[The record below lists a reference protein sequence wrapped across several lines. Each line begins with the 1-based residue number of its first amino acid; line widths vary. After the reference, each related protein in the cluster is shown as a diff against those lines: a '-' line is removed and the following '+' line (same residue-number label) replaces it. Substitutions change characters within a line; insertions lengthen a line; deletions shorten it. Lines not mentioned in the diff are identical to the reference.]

1 MRAPGATL
9 IPVPTRVSPVLDRL
23 LAAGPDPEGA
33 RPRLER
39 LVEAGVWLPEDE
51 ASLHLLAALLSSGSF
66 LTDLLL
72 ADVDRLAALLADPF
86 LDRSKPREQTMA
98 EVRAAVAGCAD
109 VADVQR
115 RLRRYRQ
122 VEMLRL
128 GARELRPGSSLEVA
142 RDLSAL
148 ADACLEAAVAF
159 CDSQLRAGYGEPVC
173 AEDSPGFVVM
183 AMGKLGGEELNF
195 SSDIDLIYV
204 YSSDEG
210 QAGSLSLHEYYCR
223 LSQMVTRAV
232 GEITGDGFVF
242 RVDLRLRPE
251 GGSGAICNSLAAAE
265 SYYETFGRTWERQ
278 ALLRARPAAGDLA
291 LGARFL
297 KTVEPFVF
305 PRSSGPRTLDEVRSL
320 RQQFVDSTRH
330 PGWNVKLG
338 LGGIRDVELVAQ
350 ALQLLYAGKRFDLR
364 ERATLP
370 ALHKLGL
377 AGLLTA
383 QEVRTLS
390 DAYHLWRAVEHR
402 IQLEQGAQTHEL
414 PVEPSGRDRLARRL
428 GLAGHAELDAL
439 VAEQRQAVSAVAA
452 TLGEPQQG
460 PSAIVLRLL
469 DPALPQPELLADLK
483 SCGFSHAEAAAENLE
498 LVRGRLAPIWLEEA
512 IASPNPDRA
521 LDRFRDLSLRAS
533 TGLETMLH
541 EDRQLLT
548 ILAALFGTSE
558 RLSRHLLTHPAT
570 WPNLLSGPGDPR
582 PDPIEWQSRLP
593 ARLAGCDYE
602 EALREMRR
610 FQAEEILR
618 IGLHD
623 VAGNLA
629 HEEVSA
635 QLGLLADAC
644 LAQAVI
650 RVAAE
655 LQTRMGKPDAELT
668 ILVLGSCGAREMRY
682 GSDLELVFLYQH
694 EGVTAS
700 EVEYQDWF
708 GRLAKRLISA
718 LGALLEE
725 GRLYNVD
732 TRLRPSGSQGL
743 LVTTY
748 QAFEDYHH
756 ESAAP
761 WERMALLRARPA
773 FVLPGKGPPSDFAN
787 RLETIAYQTPPDED
801 SLRADLLH
809 LRGRIESE
817 RAGDPGESLHLRFA
831 AGGLTDLE
839 FLAAWGQLRHGESD
853 PALRTTHPPAALQR
867 MAERGEFAVGVLDD
881 YRFLQKA
888 GLRLRL
894 LRDQHDDRLHAED
907 RSSLARSLGMS
918 EAQLSDE
925 LSKRMARVRAEFVR
939 RLGCT

>member
-1 MRAPGATL
+1 
-9 IPVPTRVSPVLDRL
+9 
-23 LAAGPDPEGA
+23 
-33 RPRLER
+33 LER
-39 LVEAGVWLPEDE
+39 LLEAGASLPEDE
-51 ASLHLLAALLSSGSF
+51 ASLGLLAALLSSGGF

-72 ADVDRLAALLADPF
+72 ADVGRLAALLADPF
-86 LDRSKPREQTMA
+86 LDRPKPRERTMA
-98 EVRAAVAGCAD
+98 EVKAAMAGCSDLAD
-109 VADVQR
+109 LQR

-128 GARELRPGSSLEVA
+128 GTRELKPGNTLEVA

-148 ADACLEAAVAF
+148 ADACLEASVVF
-159 CDSQLRAGYGEPVC
+159 CASQLQSGYGAPVC
-173 AEDSPGFVVM
+173 ADDSPGFVVL

-210 QAGSLSLHEYYCR
+210 RAGSLTLHEYYSR

-232 GEITGDGFVF
+232 AEITGDGFVF

-278 ALLRARPAAGDLA
+278 ALLRARPAAGDLD

-297 KTVEPFVF
+297 RTVEPFVF

-350 ALQLLYAGKRFDLR
+350 ALQLLYAGKRPDLR
-364 ERATLP
+364 ERTTLP

-390 DAYHLWRAVEHR
+390 DAYHLWRALEHR

-414 PVEPSGRDRLARRL
+414 PVEPSGRERLARRL
-428 GLAGHAELDAL
+428 GLAGYAELDAL
-439 VAEQRQAVSAVAA
+439 VAEQRQAVGAVAE
-452 TLGEPQQG
+452 TLGEPEQG

-469 DPALPQPELLADLK
+469 DPALPQPQLLADLQ
-483 SCGFSHAEAAAENLE
+483 SCGFSDVDAAAENLE
-498 LVRGRLAPIWLEEA
+498 LVRGRLAPTRLEEA

-521 LDRFRDLSLRAS
+521 LDRFRDLSVRAS
-533 TGLETMLH
+533 TGLETMLR

-582 PDPIEWQSRLP
+582 PDPVEWQARLP
-593 ARLAGCDYE
+593 TRLAGCDYE

-618 IGLHD
+618 IGFHD

-635 QLGLLADAC
+635 QLGRLAEAC
-644 LAQAVI
+644 LAQAVN

-655 LQTRMGKPDAELT
+655 LEARLGRPDAELT

-694 EGVTAS
+694 GGTTSAGIDC
-700 EVEYQDWF
+700 QDWF
-708 GRLAKRLISA
+708 GRLAQRLISA

-756 ESAAP
+756 EFAAP

-773 FVLPGKGPPSDFAN
+773 FVLPGAGAPSDFGN
-787 RLETIAYQTPPDED
+787 RLETIAYQTPPNDN

-809 LRGRIESE
+809 LRQRIESE
-817 RAGDPGESLHLRFA
+817 RAGDPAESLHLRFA
-831 AGGLTDLE
+831 PGGLTDLE
-839 FLAAWGQLRHGESD
+839 FIAAWGQLRHGEAD
-853 PALRTTHPPAALQR
+853 PALRTTHPPTALQR
-867 MAERGEFAVGVLDD
+867 MADQGELAPAVLDD
-881 YRFLQKA
+881 YRFLQRA

-894 LRDQHDDRLHAED
+894 MRDQHDDRLHIED
-907 RSSLARSLGMS
+907 RSPLARSLDMS
-918 EAQLSDE
+918 EAQLSYE
-925 LSKRMARVRAEFVR
+925 LTKRMARVRAEFVR
-939 RLGCT
+939 RLG

>member
-9 IPVPTRVSPVLDRL
+9 IAVPTRASPSLDSL

-39 LVEAGVWLPEDE
+39 VLEAGASLPEDE
-51 ASLHLLAALLSSGSF
+51 AGLRLLAALLSSGGF

-72 ADVDRLAALLADPF
+72 TDVGRLAALLADPF
-86 LDRSKPREQTMA
+86 LDRPKPRERTMA
-98 EVRAAVAGCAD
+98 EVKATMTGCAD
-109 VADVQR
+109 LADVQR

-128 GARELRPGSSLEVA
+128 GARELQPGTSLEVA

-148 ADACLEAAVAF
+148 ADACLDAAVAF
-159 CDSQLRAGYGEPVC
+159 CESQLQSSYGVPVC
-173 AEDSPGFVVM
+173 ADDSPGFVVV

-195 SSDIDLIYV
+195 SSDVDLIYV

-210 QAGSLSLHEYYCR
+210 HAGSLSLHEYYGR

-232 GEITGDGFVF
+232 AEITGDGFVF

-297 KTVEPFVF
+297 KCVEPFVF

-338 LGGIRDVELVAQ
+338 QGGIRDVELVAQ
-350 ALQLLYAGKRFDLR
+350 ALQLLYAGKRPDLR
-364 ERATLP
+364 ERTTLP

-414 PVEPSGRDRLARRL
+414 PVEPAGRDRLARRL

-439 VAEQRQAVSAVAA
+439 VADWRQAVSAVAA
-452 TLGEPQQG
+452 TLGEPEQG

-483 SCGFSHAEAAAENLE
+483 SCGFSDAQAAAETLD
-498 LVRGRLAPIWLEEA
+498 LVRGRLAPTWLEEA

-582 PDPIEWQSRLP
+582 PDPVEWQSRLL

-602 EALREMRR
+602 QTLREMRR
-610 FQAEEILR
+610 FQSEEILR

-623 VAGNLA
+623 VAGNLS

-635 QLGLLADAC
+635 QLGRLAEAC
-644 LAQAVI
+644 LAQAVV

-655 LQTRMGKPDAELT
+655 LETRNGKPDAELT

-694 EGVTAS
+694 EGVTVS
-700 EVEYQDWF
+700 GVEYQDWF
-708 GRLAKRLISA
+708 GRLAKRLIGA

-748 QAFEDYHH
+748 RAFADYHH

-773 FVLPGKGPPSDFAN
+773 FVLPGAGALSDFAD
-787 RLETIAYQTPPDED
+787 RLQAIAYQTPPDED
-801 SLRADLLH
+801 ALRADLLH
-809 LRGRIESE
+809 LRQRIESE
-817 RAGDPGESLHLRFA
+817 RAGDPHESLHLRFA
-831 AGGLTDLE
+831 PGGLTDLE

-853 PALRTTHPPAALQR
+853 PALRTTHPPTALHR
-867 MAERGEFAVGVLDD
+867 MAERGEVAADVLDD
-881 YRFLQKA
+881 YRFLQRA

-894 LRDQHDDRLHAED
+894 IRDQHDDRLHSED
-907 RSSLARSLGMS
+907 RSPLARSLGIS
-918 EAQLSDE
+918 EAQLSYE
-925 LSKRMARVRAEFVR
+925 LSNRMERVRAEFVR
-939 RLGCT
+939 RLG

>member
-1 MRAPGATL
+1 VRAFGATL
-9 IPVPTRVSPVLDRL
+9 IPAVKRASPILDRL
-23 LAAGPDPEGA
+23 LVAGPDPEGA

-39 LVEAGVWLPEDE
+39 LLEAGISLPGDE
-51 ASLHLLAALLSSGSF
+51 AGLGLLAALVSSGSF

-72 ADVDRLAALLADPF
+72 ADATRLAALLADPCF
-86 LDRSKPREQTMA
+86 DRPKPRPQTMA
-98 EVRAAVAGCAD
+98 EVQAAVAGCAD
-109 VADVQR
+109 LADLQR

-128 GARELRPGSSLEVA
+128 GARELRPGTSLEVA

-159 CDSQLRAGYGEPVC
+159 CESQLQSWYGVPVC
-173 AEDSPGFVVM
+173 ADASPGFVVM
-183 AMGKLGGEELNF
+183 AMGKLGGDELNF
-195 SSDIDLIYV
+195 SSDVDVIYI

-210 QAGSLSLHEYYCR
+210 HAGSLSLHEYYSR

-232 GEITGDGFVF
+232 AEITGDGFVF

-278 ALLRARPAAGDLA
+278 ALLRARPAAGDRS

-338 LGGIRDVELVAQ
+338 QGGIRDVELVAQ
-350 ALQLLYAGKRFDLR
+350 ALQLLYAGKRPDLR

-402 IQLEQGAQTHEL
+402 IQLEQGAQTHDL
-414 PVEPSGRDRLARRL
+414 PAEPSGRDRLARRL
-428 GLAGHAELDAL
+428 GLADHAELDAL
-439 VAEQRQAVSAVAA
+439 VAQHRQAVSAVAD
-452 TLGEPQQG
+452 TLGEPEQG

-483 SCGFSHAEAAAENLE
+483 SCGFAHPEGAAGKLE
-498 LVRGRLAPIWLEEA
+498 LVRGRLPPIWLEEA

-521 LDRFRDLSLRAS
+521 LDRFCDLSVRAS
-533 TGLETMLH
+533 TGLETMLR

-582 PDPIEWQSRLP
+582 PDPVEWQGRLP
-593 ARLAGCDYE
+593 ARLVGCDYE
-602 EALREMRR
+602 ESLREMRR
-610 FQAEEILR
+610 FHAEEILR

-623 VAGNLA
+623 VAGNLP
-629 HEEVSA
+629 HEDVST
-635 QLGLLADAC
+635 QLGLLAEAC
-644 LAQAVI
+644 LAQAVN

-655 LQTRMGKPDAELT
+655 LETRTGKPDAELT

-682 GSDLELVFLYQH
+682 GSDLELVFLYEH
-694 EGVTAS
+694 EGVTAAGI
-700 EVEYQDWF
+700 EYQDWF
-708 GRLAKRLISA
+708 GRLAKRLLSA

-743 LVTTY
+743 LVSTY

-761 WERMALLRARPA
+761 WERMALLRARPV
-773 FVLPGKGPPSDFAN
+773 FVRPGAGAPSSFAS
-787 RLETIAYQTPPDED
+787 RLETIAYQTPPNED
-801 SLRADLLH
+801 ALRADLLR
-809 LRGRIESE
+809 LRRRIESE
-817 RAGDPGESLHLRFA
+817 RAGDPGESLHLRFSP
-831 AGGLTDLE
+831 GGLTDLE
-839 FLAAWGQLRHGESD
+839 FLAAWGQLRHGGSD

-867 MAERGEFAVGVLDD
+867 MADRGELAPAVLDD
-881 YRFLQKA
+881 YRFLQRA

-907 RSSLARSLGMS
+907 RSPLARSLGLS
-918 EAQLSDE
+918 EAQLSHE
-925 LSKRMARVRAEFVR
+925 LSTRMARVRAEFLR
-939 RLGCT
+939 RLR

>member
-1 MRAPGATL
+1 VCALGATL
-9 IPVPTRVSPVLDRL
+9 IAVLLRASPILDRL

-39 LVEAGVWLPEDE
+39 LVEAGAALPGDE
-51 ASLHLLAALLSSGSF
+51 AGLGLLAALLSSGSF
-66 LTDLLL
+66 LIDLLL
-72 ADVDRLAALLADPF
+72 ADVDRLTALLADPF
-86 LDRSKPREQTMA
+86 LGRSKPRERTMA
-98 EVRAAVAGCAD
+98 EVEAAVAGCAD
-109 VADVQR
+109 LPDLQR

-128 GARELRPGSSLEVA
+128 GARELRPGASLEVA
-142 RDLSAL
+142 HDLSAL
-148 ADACLEAAVAF
+148 ADACLDAAVAF
-159 CDSQLRAGYGEPVC
+159 CESQLRAGYGDPVC
-173 AEDSPGFVVM
+173 ADDSPGFVVV

-195 SSDIDLIYV
+195 SSDVDLIYL

-210 QAGSLSLHEYYCR
+210 HAGSLSLHEYYGR

-232 GEITGDGFVF
+232 AEITGDGFVF

-278 ALLRARPAAGDLA
+278 ALLRARPAAGDRT

-305 PRSSGPRTLDEVRSL
+305 PRSSGPRTLDEIRSL

-338 LGGIRDVELVAQ
+338 QGGIRDVELVAQ
-350 ALQLLYAGKRFDLR
+350 ALQLLYAGKRPDLR

-414 PVEPSGRDRLARRL
+414 PVEPAGRDRLARRL

-439 VAEQRQAVSAVAA
+439 VADRRQAVSAVAA
-452 TLGEPQQG
+452 TLGEPEQG

-469 DPALPQPELLADLK
+469 DPALPRPQLLADLQ
-483 SCGFSHAEAAAENLE
+483 SCGFSDVDAAAENLE
-498 LVRGRLAPIWLEEA
+498 LVRGRLAPTWLEEA

-582 PDPIEWQSRLP
+582 PDPVEWQARLP
-593 ARLAGCDYE
+593 TRLAGCDYE

-618 IGLHD
+618 IGFHD
-623 VAGNLA
+623 VAGSLA

-635 QLGLLADAC
+635 QLGRLAEAC
-644 LAQAVI
+644 LAQAVN
-650 RVAAE
+650 RVATE
-655 LQTRMGKPDAELT
+655 LEARLGRPDAELT

-694 EGVTAS
+694 GGTTSAGID
-700 EVEYQDWF
+700 YQDWF
-708 GRLAKRLISA
+708 GRLAQRLIGA

-773 FVLPGKGPPSDFAN
+773 FVLPGTGAPSDFAN
-787 RLETIAYQTPPDED
+787 RLETIAYRTPPNDD
-801 SLRADLLH
+801 VLRADLLH
-809 LRGRIESE
+809 LRQRIESE
-817 RAGDPGESLHLRFA
+817 RAGDPAESLHLRFA
-831 AGGLTDLE
+831 PGGLTDLE
-839 FLAAWGQLRHGESD
+839 FLAAWGQLRNGESD

-867 MAERGEFAVGVLDD
+867 MADRGELAADLLDD
-881 YRFLQKA
+881 YCFLQRA

-894 LRDQHDDRLHAED
+894 IRDQHDDRLQPED
-907 RSSLARSLGMS
+907 RSPLARSLGIS
-918 EAQLSDE
+918 EAQLSDQ
-925 LSKRMARVRAEFVR
+925 LTTRMARVRAEFQR
-939 RLGCT
+939 KLG

>member
-1 MRAPGATL
+1 MRALGATL
-9 IPVPTRVSPVLDRL
+9 IAVLLRVSPILDRL

-39 LVEAGVWLPEDE
+39 LIEAGASLPEDE
-51 ASLHLLAALLSSGSF
+51 TGLGLLAALLSSGGF

-72 ADVDRLAALLADPF
+72 ADVDRLTGLLADPF
-86 LDRSKPREQTMA
+86 LDRPKPRERTMA
-98 EVRAAVAGCAD
+98 EVKAALAGCAD
-109 VADVQR
+109 LAEVQR

-128 GARELRPGSSLEVA
+128 GARELQPGASLEVA

-148 ADACLEAAVAF
+148 ADAALQAAVVF
-159 CDSQLRAGYGEPVC
+159 CESQLRAGYGDPVC
-173 AEDSPGFVVM
+173 TDDSPGFVVV
-183 AMGKLGGEELNF
+183 AMGKLGGLELNF
-195 SSDIDLIYV
+195 SSDVDLIYV

-210 QAGSLSLHEYYCR
+210 HAGSLSLHEYYSR

-232 GEITGDGFVF
+232 AEITGDGFVF

-265 SYYETFGRTWERQ
+265 NYYETFGRTWERQ
-278 ALLRARPAAGDLA
+278 ALLRARPAAGDLD

-320 RQQFVDSTRH
+320 RQQFVDTTRH

-338 LGGIRDVELVAQ
+338 QGGIRDVELVAQ
-350 ALQLLYAGKRFDLR
+350 ALQLLYAGKRPDLR
-364 ERATLP
+364 ERTTLP

-402 IQLEQGAQTHEL
+402 LQLEEGAQTHDL
-414 PVEPSGRDRLARRL
+414 PAEPSGRDRLARRL
-428 GLAGHAELDAL
+428 GLADHAELDAL
-439 VAEQRQAVSAVAA
+439 VAQHRQAVSAVAD
-452 TLGEPQQG
+452 TLGEPEQG

-469 DPALPQPELLADLK
+469 DPALARPQLLADLR
-483 SCGFSHAEAAAENLE
+483 SCGFSNAEAAAEDLE
-498 LVRGRLAPIWLEEA
+498 LVRGRLPPIWLEEA

-521 LDRFRDLSLRAS
+521 LDRFRDLSVRAS
-533 TGLETMLH
+533 TGLETMLR

-582 PDPIEWQSRLP
+582 PDAVEWQGRLP

-602 EALREMRR
+602 DSLREMRR
-610 FQAEEILR
+610 FHAEEILR

-623 VAGNLA
+623 VAGNLP

-635 QLGLLADAC
+635 QLGRLAEAC
-644 LAQAVI
+644 LAQAVV

-655 LQTRMGKPDAELT
+655 LGTRLARPDAELT

-694 EGVTAS
+694 EGVTAAGI
-700 EVEYQDWF
+700 EYQDWF

-773 FVLPGKGPPSDFAN
+773 FVLPGAGAPGDFGN
-787 RLETIAYQTPPDED
+787 RLETIAYQTPPNED
-801 SLRADLLH
+801 SLRADLLY
-809 LRGRIESE
+809 LRQRIESE
-817 RAGDPGESLHLRFA
+817 RAGDPHESLHLRFA
-831 AGGLTDLE
+831 PGGLTDLE
-839 FLAAWGQLRHGESD
+839 FIAAWGQLRHGERD
-853 PALRTTHPPAALQR
+853 PALRTTHPPTALQR
-867 MAERGEFAVGVLDD
+867 MADQGELTPAVLDD
-881 YRFLQKA
+881 YRFLQRA

-894 LRDQHDDRLHAED
+894 IRDQHDDRLQAED
-907 RSSLARSLGMS
+907 RSPLARSLGLS
-918 EAQLSDE
+918 EVQLSEE
-925 LSKRMARVRAEFVR
+925 LSKRMGRVRAEFVR
-939 RLGCT
+939 RLG

>member
-1 MRAPGATL
+1 MCALGATL
-9 IPVPTRVSPVLDRL
+9 IAVLLRASPILDRL

-39 LVEAGVWLPEDE
+39 LVEAGAALPGDE
-51 ASLHLLAALLSSGSF
+51 AGLGLLAALLSSGSF
-66 LTDLLL
+66 LIDLLL
-72 ADVDRLAALLADPF
+72 ADVDRLTALLADPF
-86 LDRSKPREQTMA
+86 LGRSKPRERTMA
-98 EVRAAVAGCAD
+98 EVEAAVAGCAD
-109 VADVQR
+109 LPDLQR

-128 GARELRPGSSLEVA
+128 GARELRPGASLEVA
-142 RDLSAL
+142 HDLSAL
-148 ADACLEAAVAF
+148 ADACLDAAVAF
-159 CDSQLRAGYGEPVC
+159 CESQLRAGYGDPVC
-173 AEDSPGFVVM
+173 ADDSPGFVVV

-195 SSDIDLIYV
+195 SSDVDLIYV

-210 QAGSLSLHEYYCR
+210 HAGSLSLHEYYGR

-232 GEITGDGFVF
+232 AEITGDGFVF

-278 ALLRARPAAGDLA
+278 ALLRARPAAGDRT

-305 PRSSGPRTLDEVRSL
+305 PRSSGPRTLDEIRSL

-338 LGGIRDVELVAQ
+338 QGGIRDVELVAQ
-350 ALQLLYAGKRFDLR
+350 ALQLLYAGKRPDLR

-414 PVEPSGRDRLARRL
+414 PVEPAGRDRLARRL

-439 VAEQRQAVSAVAA
+439 VADRRQAVSAVAA
-452 TLGEPQQG
+452 TLGEPEQG

-469 DPALPQPELLADLK
+469 DPALPRPQLLADLQ
-483 SCGFSHAEAAAENLE
+483 SCGFSDVDAAAENLE
-498 LVRGRLAPIWLEEA
+498 LVRGRLAPTWLEEA

-521 LDRFRDLSLRAS
+521 LGRFRDLSLRAS

-582 PDPIEWQSRLP
+582 PDPVEWQARLP
-593 ARLAGCDYE
+593 TRLAGCDYE

-618 IGLHD
+618 IGFHD
-623 VAGNLA
+623 VAGSLA

-635 QLGLLADAC
+635 QLGRLAEAC
-644 LAQAVI
+644 LAQAVN
-650 RVAAE
+650 RVATE
-655 LQTRMGKPDAELT
+655 LEARLGRPDAELT

-694 EGVTAS
+694 GGTTSAGID
-700 EVEYQDWF
+700 YQDWF
-708 GRLAKRLISA
+708 GRLAQRLIGA

-773 FVLPGKGPPSDFAN
+773 FVLPGTGAPSDFAN
-787 RLETIAYQTPPDED
+787 RLETIAYRTPPNDD
-801 SLRADLLH
+801 VLRADLLH
-809 LRGRIESE
+809 LRQRIESE
-817 RAGDPGESLHLRFA
+817 RAGDPAESLHLRFA
-831 AGGLTDLE
+831 PGGLTDLE
-839 FLAAWGQLRHGESD
+839 FLAAWGQLRNGESD

-867 MAERGEFAVGVLDD
+867 MADRGELAADLLDD
-881 YRFLQKA
+881 YCFLQRA

-894 LRDQHDDRLHAED
+894 IRDQHDDRLQPED
-907 RSSLARSLGMS
+907 RSPLARSLGIS
-918 EAQLSDE
+918 EAQLSDQ
-925 LSKRMARVRAEFVR
+925 LTTRMARVRAEFQR
-939 RLGCT
+939 KLG

>member
-1 MRAPGATL
+1 MRALGATL
-9 IPVPTRVSPVLDRL
+9 IAVPTRTSPSLDRL

-39 LVEAGVWLPEDE
+39 LLEAGASLPEDE
-51 ASLHLLAALLSSGSF
+51 ASLGLLAALLSSGSF

-72 ADVDRLAALLADPF
+72 ADVGRLAALLADPF
-86 LDRSKPREQTMA
+86 LDRPKPRERTMA
-98 EVRAAVAGCAD
+98 EVKAAMAGCSDLAD
-109 VADVQR
+109 LQR

-128 GARELRPGSSLEVA
+128 GARELKPGNTLEVA

-148 ADACLEAAVAF
+148 ADACLEASVVF
-159 CDSQLRAGYGEPVC
+159 CESQLQSGYGAPVC
-173 AEDSPGFVVM
+173 ADDSPGFAVM

-210 QAGSLSLHEYYCR
+210 RAGSLTLHEYYSR

-232 GEITGDGFVF
+232 AEITGDGFVF

-278 ALLRARPAAGDLA
+278 ALLRARPAAGDLD

-297 KTVEPFVF
+297 RTVEPFVF

-330 PGWNVKLG
+330 LGWNVKLG
-338 LGGIRDVELVAQ
+338 QGGIRDVELVAQ
-350 ALQLLYAGKRFDLR
+350 ALQLLYAGKRPDLR

-383 QEVRTLS
+383 QEVRTLTG
-390 DAYHLWRAVEHR
+390 AYHLWRAVEHR

-414 PVEPSGRDRLARRL
+414 PAEPSGRERLARRL
-428 GLAGHAELDAL
+428 GLAGQAELDAL
-439 VAEQRQAVSAVAA
+439 VAEQRQAVCAVAE
-452 TLGEPQQG
+452 TLGEPEQG

-469 DPALPQPELLADLK
+469 DPALPQPQLLADLQ
-483 SCGFSHAEAAAENLE
+483 SCGFSDVDAAAENLE
-498 LVRGRLAPIWLEEA
+498 LVRGRLAPTWLEEA

-521 LDRFRDLSLRAS
+521 LDRFRDLSVRAS
-533 TGLETMLH
+533 TGLETMLR

-582 PDPIEWQSRLP
+582 PDPVEWQARLP
-593 ARLAGCDYE
+593 TRLEGCDYE

-618 IGLHD
+618 IGFHD
-623 VAGNLA
+623 VAGNLP

-635 QLGLLADAC
+635 QLGRLAEAC
-644 LAQAVI
+644 LAQAVN

-655 LQTRMGKPDAELT
+655 LEARLRRPDAELT

-694 EGVTAS
+694 GGTTSAGID
-700 EVEYQDWF
+700 YQDWF
-708 GRLAKRLISA
+708 GRLARRLISA

-773 FVLPGKGPPSDFAN
+773 FVLPGAGASSDFGN
-787 RLETIAYQTPPDED
+787 RLETIAYQTPPNDS

-809 LRGRIESE
+809 LRQRIERE
-817 RAGDPGESLHLRFA
+817 RAGDPAESLHLRFA
-831 AGGLTDLE
+831 PGGLTDLE
-839 FLAAWGQLRHGESD
+839 FIAAWGQLRHGEAD
-853 PALRTTHPPAALQR
+853 PALRTTHPPTALQR
-867 MAERGEFAVGVLDD
+867 MADQGELAPAVLDD
-881 YRFLQKA
+881 YRFLQRA

-894 LRDQHDDRLHAED
+894 IRDQHDDRLHTED
-907 RSSLARSLGMS
+907 RSPLARSLGLS
-918 EAQLSDE
+918 EDQLSDQ
-925 LSKRMARVRAEFVR
+925 LSTRMARVRAEFLR
-939 RLGCT
+939 RLG

>member
-1 MRAPGATL
+1 MRALGATL
-9 IPVPTRVSPVLDRL
+9 IPALLRVSPVLDRL
-23 LAAGPDPEGA
+23 LTTGPDPEGA

-39 LVEAGVWLPEDE
+39 LLEAGARLPGDE
-51 ASLHLLAALLSSGSF
+51 AGLALLAALVASGSF

-72 ADVDRLAALLADPF
+72 ADVTRLTALLADPF
-86 LDRSKPREQTMA
+86 FDRPKPREQTMA
-98 EVRAAVAGCAD
+98 EVKTAVAGCAD
-109 VADVQR
+109 LADLQR

-128 GARELRPGSSLEVA
+128 GARELRPGMSLEVA

-159 CDSQLRAGYGEPVC
+159 CEFQLQSGYGAPVC
-173 AEDSPGFVVM
+173 ADATPGFVVV
-183 AMGKLGGEELNF
+183 AMGKLGGDELNF
-195 SSDIDLIYV
+195 SSDVDVIYI

-210 QAGSLSLHEYYCR
+210 HAGSLSLHEYYSR

-232 GEITGDGFVF
+232 AEITGDGLVF

-265 SYYETFGRTWERQ
+265 GYYETFGRTWERQ

-338 LGGIRDVELVAQ
+338 QGGIRDVELVAQ
-350 ALQLLYAGKRFDLR
+350 ALQLLYAGKRPDLR

-390 DAYHLWRAVEHR
+390 DAYQLWRAVEHR
-402 IQLEQGAQTHEL
+402 IQLEQGAQTHDL
-414 PVEPSGRDRLARRL
+414 PAEPIGRDRLARRL

-439 VAEQRQAVSAVAA
+439 VARHRQAVSAVAD
-452 TLGEPQQG
+452 TLGEPEQG
-460 PSAIVLRLL
+460 PSALVSRLL
-469 DPALPQPELLADLK
+469 DPSQPPPELLADLK
-483 SCGFSHAEAAAENLE
+483 SCGFADLEGAAENLE
-498 LVRGRLAPIWLEEA
+498 LVRGRLPPIWLEEA

-521 LDRFRDLSLRAS
+521 LDRFRDLSVRAS
-533 TGLETMLH
+533 TGLETMLR

-582 PDPIEWQSRLP
+582 PDPVEWEGRLP

-618 IGLHD
+618 IGFHD
-623 VAGNLA
+623 VAGNLP

-635 QLGLLADAC
+635 QLGRLAEAC
-644 LAQAVI
+644 LAQAVV

-655 LQTRMGKPDAELT
+655 LEARLARPEAELT

-694 EGVTAS
+694 AGTTAAGI
-700 EVEYQDWF
+700 EYQDWF
-708 GRLAKRLISA
+708 GRLAQRLIGA

-748 QAFEDYHH
+748 QAFEEYHH
-756 ESAAP
+756 ETAAP
-761 WERMALLRARPA
+761 WERMALLRARPV
-773 FVLPGKGPPSDFAN
+773 FVLPGAGPPSNFGN
-787 RLETIAYQTPPDED
+787 RLETIAYQAPPDENA
-801 SLRADLLH
+801 LRADLLH
-809 LRGRIESE
+809 LRQRIESE
-817 RAGDPGESLHLRFA
+817 RAGDPRESLHLRFSS
-831 AGGLTDLE
+831 GGLTDLE
-839 FLAAWGQLRHGESD
+839 FVAAWGQLRHGESD
-853 PALRTTHPPAALQR
+853 PVLRTTHPLAALQR
-867 MAERGEFAVGVLDD
+867 MADRGELAPAVLDD
-881 YRFLQKA
+881 YRFLQRA

-894 LRDQHDDRLHAED
+894 IRDQHDDRLQAQD
-907 RSSLARSLGMS
+907 RSPLARSLGMS
-918 EAQLSDE
+918 EVQLDYE

-939 RLGCT
+939 RLG

>member
-1 MRAPGATL
+1 MCALGATL
-9 IPVPTRVSPVLDRL
+9 IAVLLRASPILDRL

-39 LVEAGVWLPEDE
+39 LVEAGAALPGDE
-51 ASLHLLAALLSSGSF
+51 AGLGLLAALLSSGSF
-66 LTDLLL
+66 LIDLLL
-72 ADVDRLAALLADPF
+72 ADVDRLTALLADPF
-86 LDRSKPREQTMA
+86 LGRSKPRERTMA
-98 EVRAAVAGCAD
+98 EVEAAVAGCAD
-109 VADVQR
+109 LPDLQR

-128 GARELRPGSSLEVA
+128 GARELRPGASLEVA
-142 RDLSAL
+142 HDLSAL
-148 ADACLEAAVAF
+148 ADACLDAAVAF
-159 CDSQLRAGYGEPVC
+159 CESQLRAGYGDPVC
-173 AEDSPGFVVM
+173 ADDSPGFVVV

-195 SSDIDLIYV
+195 SSDVDLIYL

-210 QAGSLSLHEYYCR
+210 HAGSLSLHEYYGR

-232 GEITGDGFVF
+232 AEITGDGFVF

-278 ALLRARPAAGDLA
+278 ALLRARPAAGDRT

-305 PRSSGPRTLDEVRSL
+305 PRSSGPRTLDEIRSL

-338 LGGIRDVELVAQ
+338 QGGIRDVELVAQ
-350 ALQLLYAGKRFDLR
+350 ALQLLYAGKRPDLR

-414 PVEPSGRDRLARRL
+414 PVEPAGRDRLARRL

-439 VAEQRQAVSAVAA
+439 VADRRQAVSAVAA
-452 TLGEPQQG
+452 TLGEPEQG

-469 DPALPQPELLADLK
+469 DPALPRPQLLADLQ
-483 SCGFSHAEAAAENLE
+483 SCGFSDVDAAAENLE
-498 LVRGRLAPIWLEEA
+498 LVRGRLAPTWLEEA

-582 PDPIEWQSRLP
+582 PDPVEWQARLP
-593 ARLAGCDYE
+593 TRLAGCDYE

-618 IGLHD
+618 IGFHD
-623 VAGNLA
+623 VAGSLA

-635 QLGLLADAC
+635 QLGRLAEAC
-644 LAQAVI
+644 LAQAVN
-650 RVAAE
+650 RVATE
-655 LQTRMGKPDAELT
+655 LEARLGRPDAELT

-694 EGVTAS
+694 GGTTSAGID
-700 EVEYQDWF
+700 YQDWF
-708 GRLAKRLISA
+708 GRLAQRLIGA

-773 FVLPGKGPPSDFAN
+773 FVLPGTGAPSDFAN
-787 RLETIAYQTPPDED
+787 RLETIAYRTPPNDD
-801 SLRADLLH
+801 VLRADLLH
-809 LRGRIESE
+809 LRQRIESE
-817 RAGDPGESLHLRFA
+817 RAGDPAESLHLRFA
-831 AGGLTDLE
+831 PGGLTDLE
-839 FLAAWGQLRHGESD
+839 FLAAWGQLRNGESD

-867 MAERGEFAVGVLDD
+867 MADRGELAADLLDD
-881 YRFLQKA
+881 YCFLQRA

-894 LRDQHDDRLHAED
+894 IRDQHDDRLQPED
-907 RSSLARSLGMS
+907 RSPLARSLGIS
-918 EAQLSDE
+918 EAQLSDQ
-925 LSKRMARVRAEFVR
+925 LTTRMARVRAEFQR
-939 RLGCT
+939 KLG